1 MRLRPVLPWIVAYLL
16 ILLLWA
22 LVILRRPGP
31 TLWKGR
37 SLVALNTVFVL
48 TSVATIVGR
57 GRTMS
62 EGQGGY
68 YWCCLSAG
76 LIVFDVV
83 LIVVALV
90 MREKWL
96 LVGINHADS
105 SAILERCFTQ
115 TRASSVRRGDAYA
128 IQCGGAEMTV
138 TVRPT
143 IGRMMDVR
151 FTGGAG
157 SRKAVLVRNLFC
169 KQFHSSFPTPR
180 FRA

>member
-1 MRLRPVLPWIVAYLL
+1 LRPVLPWIVAYLV
-16 ILLLWA
+16 ILLVWA
-22 LVILRRPGP
+22 LIIVRRPGP

-37 SLVALNTVFVL
+37 SLVALNIAFMLVSTGAAL
-48 TSVATIVGR
+48 WG

-62 EGQGGY
+62 DGQGGS
-68 YWCCLSAG
+68 YWCCVPPG

-83 LIVVALV
+83 LIVAALV
-90 MREKWL
+90 MREKWFL
-96 LVGINHADS
+96 FGITHDDTVVA
-105 SAILERCFTQ
+105 LQRCFTQ
-115 TRASSVRRGDAYA
+115 TRATSVRRGDAYA
-128 IQCGGAEMTV
+128 IQCGGVEMQV

-143 IGRMMDVR
+143 ISRMMTVR

-169 KQFHSSFPTPR
+169 KHFHNSFPTPR